1 MKCLSNQFSKFHSDE
16 LFALLLC
23 FVCLFVCFV
32 KLYRLSKKFDLD
44 EFEMLEQAADDN
56 ISFCSEASLV
66 VNVLQRA
73 KKRKQVSLT

>member
-1 MKCLSNQFSKFHSDE
+1 MFYL
-16 LFALLLC
+16 
-23 FVCLFVCFV
+23 FVCLFVTV
-32 KLYRLSKKFDLD
+32 QIEQEDLD

-73 KKRKQVSLT
+73 KKRKQVSLI